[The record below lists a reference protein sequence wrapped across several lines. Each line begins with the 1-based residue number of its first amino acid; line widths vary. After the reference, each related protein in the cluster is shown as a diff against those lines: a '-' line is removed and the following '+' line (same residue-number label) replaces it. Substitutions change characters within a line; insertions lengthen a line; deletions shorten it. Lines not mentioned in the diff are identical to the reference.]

1 MSVFRKGR
9 HYADRYTVAYAVR
22 VAYVTRAAYVRG
34 VAYAM
39 G

>member
-9 HYADRYTVAYAVR
+9 HYVDRYTVAYVTR
-22 VAYVTRAAYVRG
+22 VAYVRG
-34 VAYAM
+34 AAYAM